1 METPQCTLPNQG
13 FCLDSI
19 VRRDD
24 MDSLD
29 WLWSIIYLTY
39 ILTDTI
45 FQQESTTTVYTETY
59 DDPENIIT
67 HLHQLHFSEKY
78 QYSHQPGLQ
87 LPC

>member
-1 METPQCTLPNQG
+1 M
-13 FCLDSI
+13 
-19 VRRDD
+19 
-24 MDSLD
+24 
-29 WLWSIIYLTY
+29 Y
-39 ILTDTI
+39 ILTDTV

-67 HLHQLHFSEKY
+67 HLHQLHFSAKY